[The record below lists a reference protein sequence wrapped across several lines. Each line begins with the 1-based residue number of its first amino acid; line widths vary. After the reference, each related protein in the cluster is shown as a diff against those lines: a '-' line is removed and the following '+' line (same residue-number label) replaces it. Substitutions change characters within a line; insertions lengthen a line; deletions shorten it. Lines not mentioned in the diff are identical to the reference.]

1 MNNNAKSAAVAA
13 MEVEMP
19 DFDGTGPRRGGRGM
33 GRGAGRGQGFGHIP
47 DSNMV
52 QGFQG
57 HIYEYTREEL
67 LERKAAL
74 EKEVRWIEERLKE
87 FEPSTNEEN

>member
-1 MNNNAKSAAVAA
+1 
-13 MEVEMP
+13 
-19 DFDGTGPRRGGRGM
+19 
-33 GRGAGRGQGFGHIP
+33 
-47 DSNMV
+47 MV

-57 HIYEYTREEL
+57 HVYEYTREEL

-87 FEPSTNEEN
+87 FEPAPNGEN

>member
-1 MNNNAKSAAVAA
+1 
-13 MEVEMP
+13 MEVNMP
-19 DFDGTGPRRGGRGM
+19 DFDGTGPRRGGRG
-33 GRGAGRGQGFGHIP
+33 GRGLGRGGGRGQGFGPSP
-47 DSNMV
+47 DTNMV

-57 HIYEYTREEL
+57 HVYEYTREEL

-87 FEPSTNEEN
+87 FEPAPNGEN